1 MGISWVA
8 RGAGGGGPYSD
19 RGGLVHRLLGNAQ
32 WPGHGGKSAMLD
44 IIATEGLV
52 GMVGIVGGRYAGY
65 HYYRSDVGLLGGGY
79 AHEVEV
85 SG

>member
-1 MGISWVA
+1 MGGK
-8 RGAGGGGPYSD
+8 RGRQGEGAYSG

-52 GMVGIVGGRYAGY
+52 SMVGMVGGGYPTEGLVGGG
-65 HYYRSDVGLLGGGY
+65 
-79 AHEVEV
+79 
-85 SG
+85 